1 MNLDGKKILITGGTG
16 SFGREFVR
24 TVLQKSD
31 PARLVIFSRDELKQH
46 EMQQDIAAHQAVRF
60 FIGDVRDE
68 SRMEMAMRGIE
79 IVIHAAAM
87 KQVPTAEYN
96 PFECVRTNIHGAEN
110 VVNAAI
116 KAGVRNVLA
125 LSTDKAANPI
135 NLYGATKLA
144 SDKIFIAANN
154 LSGGDGP
161 SFSVVRYGNVFGS
174 RGSVVPLFRKLIA
187 EGETT
192 LPITD
197 PNMTRFWIV
206 LNQGVDFVL
215 NSLSRMIGGEIFVPK
230 LPSMR
235 ISDLARVMLPD
246 CGLRE
251 IGIRP
256 GEKLH
261 EVMITMDDARNTLE
275 FDDHFVIEPA
285 FHFWSREFYTGENGG
300 TPVAPDFE
308 YNSATNTEWLSTAE
322 LQEILRK
329 N

>member
-1 MNLDGKKILITGGTG
+1 MNLDGKKILVTGGTG
-16 SFGREFVR
+16 SFGRQFVR
-24 TVLQKSD
+24 TVLEKSG

-46 EMQQDIAAHQAVRF
+46 EMQQDIPAHQAVRY

-79 IVIHAAAM
+79 IVVHAAAM

-116 KAGVRNVLA
+116 KAGVQNVLA

-154 LSGGDGP
+154 LSGIEGP

-197 PNMTRFWIV
+197 LNMTRFWIV
-206 LNQGVDFVL
+206 LNQGVEFVL
-215 NSLSRMIGGEIFVPK
+215 NSLGKMVGGEIFVPK

-235 ISDLARVMLPD
+235 INDLARVMLPD

-261 EVMITMDDARNTLE
+261 EVMIPMDDARNTLE

-285 FHFWSREFYTGENGG
+285 LHLWSRQFYTVANGG

-308 YNSATNTEWLSTAE
+308 YNSATNTQWLSTAE
-322 LQEILRK
+322 LQEILRT